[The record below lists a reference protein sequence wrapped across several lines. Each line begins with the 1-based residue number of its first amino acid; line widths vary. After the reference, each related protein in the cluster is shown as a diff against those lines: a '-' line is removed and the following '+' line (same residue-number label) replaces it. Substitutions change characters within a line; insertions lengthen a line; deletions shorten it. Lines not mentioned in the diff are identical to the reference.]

1 VTRSLT
7 KQCKGYV
14 IRRQSIEINSTSG
27 KEMKKGSPREAD
39 STKTTESMFKLANEA
54 LEFGEKLGIRVISKR
69 ENALKRITNSLKN
82 KHP

>member
-1 VTRSLT
+1 
-7 KQCKGYV
+7 
-14 IRRQSIEINSTSG
+14 
-27 KEMKKGSPREAD
+27 MKKGSPREAD